1 MSNNII
7 SVKQIARETLPRL
20 IDNLVFPNLIY
31 RDAGEAMAANQGDS
45 VLIHRPVKLEA
56 KDFDREEGIE
66 MQDLAED
73 TVEVK
78 LDKLATVDAAVSVPN
93 TIRKTRLKRRL

>member
-31 RDAGEAMAANQGDS
+31 RDAGEAMAARQGDS
-45 VLIHRPVKLEA
+45 VLIRRPVKLEA
-56 KDFDREEGIE
+56 KEFDKDDGIE
-66 MQDLAED
+66 MQDLAEE

-78 LDKLATVDAAVSVPN
+78 LDKLATVDAAVTAWV
-93 TIRKTRLKRRL
+93 TRRRSRL